1 MKEIT
6 SNENRYIEFL
16 NFASRVHK
24 YSFDEQLLLYAQ
36 KQDVH
41 MVATFDIWKKLG
53 RFVKRGSTAALLF
66 DYTTQQR
73 KYVFDI
79 SETGGEPLQVFD
91 WQLLDNDK
99 NDLLRY
105 WNTYEKQSG
114 TLVNWEDG
122 IHAKI
127 ASYQKPIGDQI
138 HPFFVK
144 DIEVVAAYIIYQ
156 RTNTL
161 IPEDL
166 LLDVQSVLQ
175 IGKRDNTLL
184 EIQHFA
190 NLTAK
195 EFLQDVERILN
206 NELKKRGCFTMT
218 ESNLKMSYR
227 EENGNL
233 LPEIE
238 TSEEMMPIGK
248 IGKLIQ
254 LKWEKEKSLQ
264 VMKWKLNG
272 NYLQEVK
279 RMEIQVQDKI
289 NQYYEKLVTK
299 ESLPT
304 EMEPL
309 ARAKRL
315 KSLRM
320 QAEEIILNQL

>member
-1 MKEIT
+1 
-6 SNENRYIEFL
+6 
-16 NFASRVHK
+16 
-24 YSFDEQLLLYAQ
+24 
-36 KQDVH
+36 
-41 MVATFDIWKKLG
+41 
-53 RFVKRGSTAALLF
+53 
-66 DYTTQQR
+66 
-73 KYVFDI
+73 
-79 SETGGEPLQVFD
+79 
-91 WQLLDNDK
+91 
-99 NDLLRY
+99 
-105 WNTYEKQSG
+105 
-114 TLVNWEDG
+114 
-122 IHAKI
+122 
-127 ASYQKPIGDQI
+127 
-138 HPFFVK
+138 
-144 DIEVVAAYIIYQ
+144 
-156 RTNTL
+156 
-161 IPEDL
+161 
-166 LLDVQSVLQ
+166 
-175 IGKRDNTLL
+175 
-184 EIQHFA
+184 
-190 NLTAK
+190 
-195 EFLQDVERILN
+195 
-206 NELKKRGCFTMT
+206 MT

-238 TSEEMMPIGK
+238 TSEEMMSIGK

-299 ESLPT
+299 ESLPP